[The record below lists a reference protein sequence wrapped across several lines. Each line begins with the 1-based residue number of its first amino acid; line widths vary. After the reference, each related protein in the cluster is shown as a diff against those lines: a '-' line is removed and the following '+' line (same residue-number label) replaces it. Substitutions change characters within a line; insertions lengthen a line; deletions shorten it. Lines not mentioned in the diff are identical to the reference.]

1 MRDGKNIMTPTNAI
15 GNKESLFKELFTYR
29 ESVFLVCLGYTKC
42 YSDAEELTQDIYVKT
57 WEKLDRIN
65 KEISIKGWLLTITRN
80 RCVDHFRREKVKRF
94 FLESEK
100 HGIESPICNDTPEIN
115 IQLKEDKANLREC
128 INSLSERLRSVF
140 VLREYGGNSCE
151 EISDILNIQLGTVYS
166 RLNRAKNKVTK
177 LMGDINGQS

>member
-1 MRDGKNIMTPTNAI
+1 
-15 GNKESLFKELFTYR
+15 
-29 ESVFLVCLGYTKC
+29 
-42 YSDAEELTQDIYVKT
+42 
-57 WEKLDRIN
+57 
-65 KEISIKGWLLTITRN
+65 
-80 RCVDHFRREKVKRF
+80 
-94 FLESEK
+94 
-100 HGIESPICNDTPEIN
+100 IESSIGNDTPEIN